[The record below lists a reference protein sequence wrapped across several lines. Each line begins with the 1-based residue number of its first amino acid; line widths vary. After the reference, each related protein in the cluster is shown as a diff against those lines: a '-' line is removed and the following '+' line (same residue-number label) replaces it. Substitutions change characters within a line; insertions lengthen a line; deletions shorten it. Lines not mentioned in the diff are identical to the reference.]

1 MVFFSIMATNQK
13 RHYFNELARR
23 WDELPS
29 PSDATEKVRRFV
41 DRAIRPGAR
50 RVLDVGGGTGI
61 LLLALLERCDPGAQ
75 LVELDLAESMLAESA
90 RKFSDSRV
98 RRVCADARHLP
109 LAPGS
114 FDRVLCFGVLPHL
127 GDAAD
132 ALRGFFQVLRVGGVL
147 AVGHLMGSREL
158 NAFHQSLGEPVAG
171 DVLPPAETLADVLH
185 SLGAAE
191 GVAEESPDWYF
202 VRAEKKIP

>member
-98 RRVCADARHLP
+98 RRVCADARCLP
-109 LAPGS
+109 WRQEALTSS
-114 FDRVLCFGVLPHL
+114 FVSESYRTWAMPRRRC
-127 GDAAD
+127 GDSCKCSGPEASW
-132 ALRGFFQVLRVGGVL
+132 LWG
-147 AVGHLMGSREL
+147 
-158 NAFHQSLGEPVAG
+158 
-171 DVLPPAETLADVLH
+171 T
-185 SLGAAE
+185 
-191 GVAEESPDWYF
+191 
-202 VRAEKKIP
+202 